1 MLYPKV
7 LWEILSFKSF
17 LVLLHER
24 AFYAQLKVVQS
35 NIFRDKS
42 TPLYCY
48 FLTLVWNTII

>member
-17 LVLLHER
+17 LVLLR
-24 AFYAQLKVVQS
+24 KRSFYTPLKAAQS

-42 TPLYCY
+42 TSLYCY